1 MTINLKIWRQR
12 DAISKGDLQD
22 YVLEGVNG
30 DMSFLEML
38 DMLNNQLVKKGENPV
53 EFDHDC
59 REGICGQCGL
69 MINGVAHGPLKHTA
83 TCQLYMRAFKDGE
96 TIYVEPFKAKS
107 YKIVRDLKVN
117 RSSLDRIIASG
128 GFVSTDTGQAP
139 EANSIPVTHDQAEAA
154 FEAAACIGC
163 GACVA
168 SCINSSAALFTG
180 AKIAHLAQLPQGTK
194 ETSRRVIA
202 MVSQMEE
209 EGFGH
214 CTFTEACEAECPE
227 NISVLTIARMN
238 FEYNKARLLARKE
251 SKSSK

>member
-1 MTINLKIWRQR
+1 MRIKLKIWRQK
-12 DAISKGDLQD
+12 DAASKGNLQD

-38 DMLNNQLVKKGENPV
+38 DMLNIRLVKAGEIPV

-59 REGICGQCGL
+59 REGICGQCGV
-69 MINGVAHGPLKHTA
+69 MINGIAHGPLKHTT
-83 TCQLYMRAFKDGE
+83 TCQLYMREFKDGD
-96 TIYVEPFKAKS
+96 TIYIEPFRAKAF
-107 YKIVRDLKVN
+107 KIVRDLKVN

-128 GFVSTDTGQAP
+128 GYVSVDTGQAP
-139 EANSIPVTHDQAEAA
+139 EANSLPITHDQAEAA

-180 AKIAHLAQLPQGTK
+180 AKISHLAQLPQGDK
-194 ETSRRVIA
+194 ETSRRVVD
-202 MVSQMEE
+202 MVNQMEE

-214 CTFTEACEAECPE
+214 CSFTEACEAECPE
-227 NISVLTIARMN
+227 NISVLNIARMN
-238 FEYNKARLLARKE
+238 FEFNKSRLLKRNKAAGV
-251 SKSSK
+251 